1 MRYFLALSLT
11 LHIFL
16 VAFLSFG
23 KSESPESVKKIVKL
37 YLKSQSKG
45 PVKAKRET
53 QIAGTKRV
61 IKKKKHK
68 KNKLK
73 PIKKVVKANKKKGN
87 SKKNVSVQK
96 ASGGGVSLDERMKY
110 IAELTKFIDKNQ
122 YYPRRAL
129 RMRQTG
135 KVKVKLVIDPD
146 GSFKSINV
154 IEESAYSILNSA
166 AENLLL
172 ELGSFKPLPK
182 GFKASAEFIVPLVY
196 GIKR

>member
-1 MRYFLALSLT
+1 M
-11 LHIFL
+11 
-16 VAFLSFG
+16 
-23 KSESPESVKKIVKL
+23 KKIVKL
-37 YLKSQSKG
+37 NLKSQSKG
-45 PVKAKRET
+45 PVKAKREA

-73 PIKKVVKANKKKGN
+73 PIKKVVKAKKKGN
-87 SKKNVSVQK
+87 SKKNVSAQK

-135 KVKVKLVIDPD
+135 KVKVKLVINPD

-166 AENLLL
+166 AENLLI

>member
-23 KSESPESVKKIVKL
+23 KSESPDSVKKIVKL

-45 PVKAKRET
+45 PVKAKREA

-73 PIKKVVKANKKKGN
+73 PIKKVVKAKKKGN
-87 SKKNVSVQK
+87 SKKNVSAQK

-135 KVKVKLVIDPD
+135 KVKVKLVINPD

-166 AENLLL
+166 AKKLLI

>member
-1 MRYFLALSLT
+1 MA
-11 LHIFL
+11 
-16 VAFLSFG
+16 
-23 KSESPESVKKIVKL
+23 
-37 YLKSQSKG
+37 
-45 PVKAKRET
+45 
-53 QIAGTKRV
+53 
-61 IKKKKHK
+61 
-68 KNKLK
+68 
-73 PIKKVVKANKKKGN
+73 KKKGN
-87 SKKNVSVQK
+87 SKKNVSAQK

-135 KVKVKLVIDPD
+135 KVKVKLVINPD

-166 AENLLL
+166 AENLLI